1 MLLAF
6 NLECNLWSMESCL
19 RCGRNLMTVDWGT
32 EGSSFSVDSSLAVHW
47 GFLFYAFI
55 ILCVLGIKLHLNI
68 CKYGQNNNKI
78 QKIHKKTNF
87 SKQRSTLYFL
97 QLNSGFSQHQKRRG
111 DVRDSD
117 YSSSCVSWL
126 PLETQRAA
134 ISHLFAPLSNRH
146 MFELSCH
153 VAFAEL

>member
-32 EGSSFSVDSSLAVHW
+32 EGSSFSVDFSLAVHW

-68 CKYGQNNNKI
+68 CKNGQNNNKI
-78 QKIHKKTNF
+78 QKIHKKIYIYF
-87 SKQRSTLYFL
+87 LYFL
-97 QLNSGFSQHQKRRG
+97 KLNSGLSQHQKRRG

-146 MFELSCH
+146 MLELSCH